1 VSTSNSIVT
10 PQGLRTADAVCT
22 AAKTTYNDS
31 TNAVKLLTPGASG
44 SLLYSLRAIPRA
56 TVTATQLQLFRSP
69 DNGTTMYLLTTA
81 LMAAY
86 TMAQTTQALP
96 TSFEYTETT
105 PLRVAA
111 GDTLWVGIGVA
122 LASGIVFDAAC
133 EDL

>member
-1 VSTSNSIVT
+1 
-10 PQGLRTADAVCT
+10 
-22 AAKTTYNDS
+22 
-31 TNAVKLLTPGASG
+31 
-44 SLLYSLRAIPRA
+44 
-56 TVTATQLQLFRSP
+56 
-69 DNGTTMYLLTTA
+69 
-81 LMAAY
+81 
-86 TMAQTTQALP
+86 MAQTTQALP